1 MEEGL
6 MFNFNLYLNSVK
18 EQLSCN
24 TSEEF
29 KSQYITYDFSNEEVD
44 NNQEYFK
51 KSMISSLSPYKALLF
66 FKNYLNGEIE

>member
-24 TSEEF
+24 ASEEF

-51 KSMISSLSPYKALLF
+51 KSMISSLSSYKALLF